1 MNYQLAELI
10 CIYLKSAECFLI
22 PVCTW
27 NIATSGARPC
37 GCVTSGG
44 RWSSTAAPPLASP
57 KPCLGASAPA
67 RCSTML
73 NLSSFRAGAKR
84 RLQWHSLLSY
94 LLTSSRGRRRGDGL
108 KAPWEVREIDRAE
121 SIGGRVSSKTGR
133 RQSGMASFEWL
144 GGWGWGWCLP
154 GRRLGRAGQ
163 LPLHLGAGGGS
174 WPPVVALRSSA
185 QSSVYLQ
192 NKAQAF

>member
-1 MNYQLAELI
+1 MSSSEMNYQLAELI
-10 CIYLKSAECFLI
+10 CIYLKSAGCFLI

-94 LLTSSRGRRRGDGL
+94 ISSPPQEAGDVATVL
-108 KAPWEVREIDRAE
+108 KLHGKCVRLIELRALVGE
-121 SIGGRVSSKTGR
+121 WAAKQGDDKAGWRVL
-133 RQSGMASFEWL
+133 SG
-144 GGWGWGWCLP
+144 
-154 GRRLGRAGQ
+154 
-163 LPLHLGAGGGS
+163 
-174 WPPVVALRSSA
+174 
-185 QSSVYLQ
+185 
-192 NKAQAF
+192 